1 MQPLRRDIYILAPVL
16 EAKETMSIRRVIVE
30 RKVWQPSRCTKCGT
44 RRTLHKQFKYYVR
57 PPTCKKCGHRRFYLD
72 RWMLRRGRE
81 QKCNCTGYHFPHR
94 KASKWCYENPL
105 LEQLYLSEKR
115 SA

>member
-1 MQPLRRDIYILAPVL
+1 
-16 EAKETMSIRRVIVE
+16 MSIRRVQ
-30 RKVWQPSRCTKCGT
+30 RDRRVWQPCRCTKCQT
-44 RRTLHKQFKYYVR
+44 RKTLHKPFRYYVR
-57 PPTCKKCGHRRFYLD
+57 PPKCPKCGNKKWYLY

-94 KASKWCYENPL
+94 KGSKWCWENPM
-105 LEQLYLSEKR
+105 LEELMEREKR